1 MLKGFAV
8 NTTGNICEN
17 LLTRSVVEVV
27 IESEL
32 KQRIQ
37 NGESLRIKMG
47 FDPSAPDIHLGHAVG
62 LRKLR
67 EFQELGHIVVLIVG
81 DWTAQIGDPSGRSE
95 IRPMISEEQV
105 HENAKTYMDQFFKIV
120 DKEKTEVRWQS
131 EWFSDFRL
139 KDIINLTSRFTV
151 AQFLAREDFSNR
163 FKSQL
168 PISLTE
174 LLYPILQAYDSVA
187 IQSDVELG
195 GTDQKFNLLVGR
207 DLQNMLGHNAQ
218 HILTM
223 PLIPGTDGV
232 RKMSKSLNNYIGI
245 TEHPENIFGKTMS
258 IPDNL
263 IPLWLEC
270 LTDTPLKEIYE
281 IKMSLK
287 EESSNPIDIKKN
299 LAAKIVR
306 DFHGL
311 EASKSA
317 RQNFEKTVQSGEIPL
332 NIPEYN
338 LQNLQE
344 NSYVSRL
351 LVEAQMVSSV
361 SEAKR
366 LLKQNA
372 VKKISISIGTND
384 SISSTDNI
392 VDGPV
397 NSSGLIQ
404 GMILRV
410 GRRKFLR
417 IC

>member
-1 MLKGFAV
+1 MLNIDK
-8 NTTGNICEN
+8 NCINHILGNGVTEII
-17 LLTRSVVEVV
+17 
-27 IESEL
+27 IEKEL
-32 KQRIQ
+32 RERMHSGKP
-37 NGESLRIKMG
+37 LRLKMG

-67 EFQELGHIVVLIVG
+67 EFQELGHMVVLIVG

-105 HENAKTYMDQFFKIV
+105 HENAKTYIDQFFKIV

-139 KDIINLTSRFTV
+139 KDIIYLTSRFTV

-372 VKKISISIGTND
+372 VKKISISKDSND

>member
-67 EFQELGHIVVLIVG
+67 EFQDLGHMVVLIVG

-344 NSYVSRL
+344 NSYVSKL

-372 VKKISISIGTND
+372 VKKISISKDSND

>member
-1 MLKGFAV
+1 MKV
-8 NTTGNICEN
+8 NTTENSSEN

-37 NGESLRIKMG
+37 SGESLRIKMG

-67 EFQELGHIVVLIVG
+67 DFQEAGHIVVLIVG

-95 IRPMISEEQV
+95 IRPMLSEKQV
-105 HENAKTYMDQFFKIV
+105 QENAKTYMDQFFKIV
-120 DKEKTEVRWQS
+120 DKDKTEVRWQS

-139 KDIINLTSRFTV
+139 KDIINLTGRFTV

-168 PISLTE
+168 PISITE

-207 DLQNMLGHNAQ
+207 DLQNMLGHNPQ
-218 HILTM
+218 HVLTM

-232 RKMSKSLNNYIGI
+232 RKMSKSLNNYVGI
-245 TEHPENIFGKTMS
+245 TETPENIFGKTMS

-263 IPLWLEC
+263 ITLWLEC
-270 LTDTPLKEIYE
+270 LTDLPMKEIDE
-281 IKMSLK
+281 INKFLK
-287 EESSNPIDIKKN
+287 EESSNPIDIKKT
-299 LAAKIVR
+299 LASEIVK

-311 EASKSA
+311 EASILA
-317 RQNFEKTVQSGEIPL
+317 RQNFEKIVQSGEIPTE
-332 NIPEYN
+332 IPEYK
-338 LQNLQE
+338 LQDLQD

-351 LVEAQMVSSV
+351 LVESKMVASI

-372 VKKISISIGTND
+372 VKKISTSQAANQT
-384 SISSTDNI
+384 ISSTENI
-392 VDGPV
+392 DDGPLD
-397 NSSGLIQ
+397 SSGLIP

-417 IC
+417 IL

>member
-1 MLKGFAV
+1 M

-67 EFQELGHIVVLIVG
+67 EFQDLGHMVVLIVG

-311 EASKSA
+311 AASKSA

-372 VKKISISIGTND
+372 VKKISISKDSND

>member
-67 EFQELGHIVVLIVG
+67 EFQDLGHMVVLIVG

-372 VKKISISIGTND
+372 VKKISISKDSND

>member
-1 MLKGFAV
+1 M

-67 EFQELGHIVVLIVG
+67 EFQDLGHMVVLIVG

-344 NSYVSRL
+344 NSYVSKL

-372 VKKISISIGTND
+372 VKKISISKDSND

>member
-1 MLKGFAV
+1 
-8 NTTGNICEN
+8 
-17 LLTRSVVEVV
+17 
-27 IESEL
+27 
-32 KQRIQ
+32 
-37 NGESLRIKMG
+37 
-47 FDPSAPDIHLGHAVG
+47 
-62 LRKLR
+62 
-67 EFQELGHIVVLIVG
+67 
-81 DWTAQIGDPSGRSE
+81 
-95 IRPMISEEQV
+95 
-105 HENAKTYMDQFFKIV
+105 
-120 DKEKTEVRWQS
+120 
-131 EWFSDFRL
+131 
-139 KDIINLTSRFTV
+139 
-151 AQFLAREDFSNR
+151 
-163 FKSQL
+163 
-168 PISLTE
+168 
-174 LLYPILQAYDSVA
+174 
-187 IQSDVELG
+187 
-195 GTDQKFNLLVGR
+195 
-207 DLQNMLGHNAQ
+207 MLGHNAQ

-372 VKKISISIGTND
+372 VKKISISKDSND

>member
-1 MLKGFAV
+1 MKV
-8 NTTGNICEN
+8 NTTENSSEN

-37 NGESLRIKMG
+37 SGESLRIKMG

-67 EFQELGHIVVLIVG
+67 DFQEAGHIVVLIVG

-95 IRPMISEEQV
+95 IRPMLSEKQV
-105 HENAKTYMDQFFKIV
+105 QENAKTYMDQFFKIV
-120 DKEKTEVRWQS
+120 DKDKTEVRWQS

-139 KDIINLTSRFTV
+139 KDIINLTGRFTV

-168 PISLTE
+168 PISITE

-207 DLQNMLGHNAQ
+207 DLQNMLGHNPQ
-218 HILTM
+218 HVLTM

-232 RKMSKSLNNYIGI
+232 RKMSKSLNNYVGI
-245 TEHPENIFGKTMS
+245 TETPENIFGKTMS

-263 IPLWLEC
+263 ITLWLEC
-270 LTDTPLKEIYE
+270 LTDLPMKEIDE
-281 IKMSLK
+281 INKFLK
-287 EESSNPIDIKKN
+287 EESSNPIDIKKT
-299 LAAKIVR
+299 LASEIVK

-311 EASKSA
+311 EASILA
-317 RQNFEKTVQSGEIPL
+317 RQNFEKIVQSGEIPTE
-332 NIPEYN
+332 IPEYK
-338 LQNLQE
+338 LQDLQD

-351 LVEAQMVSSV
+351 LVESKMVASI

-372 VKKISISIGTND
+372 VKKISTSQDANQT
-384 SISSTDNI
+384 ISSAENI
-392 VDGPV
+392 DDGPLD
-397 NSSGLIQ
+397 SSGLIP

-417 IC
+417 IL

>member
-1 MLKGFAV
+1 M

-47 FDPSAPDIHLGHAVG
+47 FDPRAPDIHLGHAVG

-67 EFQELGHIVVLIVG
+67 EFQDLGHMVVLIVG

-372 VKKISISIGTND
+372 VKKISISKDSND

>member
-1 MLKGFAV
+1 M

-67 EFQELGHIVVLIVG
+67 EFQDLGHMVVLIVG

-372 VKKISISIGTND
+372 VKKISISKDSND

>member
-67 EFQELGHIVVLIVG
+67 EFQDLGHMVVLIVG

-131 EWFSDFRL
+131 EWFSVFRL

-299 LAAKIVR
+299 LAAKIVS

-372 VKKISISIGTND
+372 VKKISISKDSND

>member
-67 EFQELGHIVVLIVG
+67 EFQDLGHMVVLIVG

-299 LAAKIVR
+299 LAAKIVS

-372 VKKISISIGTND
+372 VKKISISKDSND

>member
-1 MLKGFAV
+1 V

-67 EFQELGHIVVLIVG
+67 EFQDLGHMVVLIVG

-372 VKKISISIGTND
+372 VKKISISKDSND

>member
-1 MLKGFAV
+1 MLKGIAV
-8 NTTGNICEN
+8 NTTENIYEN

-67 EFQELGHIVVLIVG
+67 EFQDLGHMVVLIVG

-372 VKKISISIGTND
+372 VKKISISKDSND

>member
-67 EFQELGHIVVLIVG
+67 EFQDLGHMVVLIVG

-299 LAAKIVR
+299 LAAKIVK

>member
-1 MLKGFAV
+1 M

-67 EFQELGHIVVLIVG
+67 EFKDLGHMVVLIVG

-372 VKKISISIGTND
+372 VKKISISKDSND

>member
-1 MLKGFAV
+1 M

-67 EFQELGHIVVLIVG
+67 EFQDLGHMVVLIVG

-263 IPLWLEC
+263 IPLWVEC

-372 VKKISISIGTND
+372 VKKISISKDSND

>member
-67 EFQELGHIVVLIVG
+67 EFQDLGHMVVLIVG

-195 GTDQKFNLLVGR
+195 CTDQKFNLLVGR

-372 VKKISISIGTND
+372 VKKISISKDSND

>member
-1 MLKGFAV
+1 M

-67 EFQELGHIVVLIVG
+67 EFQDLGHMVVLIVG

-372 VKKISISIGTND
+372 VKKISISKDSND

-417 IC
+417 IS

>member
-1 MLKGFAV
+1 
-8 NTTGNICEN
+8 
-17 LLTRSVVEVV
+17 
-27 IESEL
+27 
-32 KQRIQ
+32 
-37 NGESLRIKMG
+37 
-47 FDPSAPDIHLGHAVG
+47 
-62 LRKLR
+62 
-67 EFQELGHIVVLIVG
+67 
-81 DWTAQIGDPSGRSE
+81 
-95 IRPMISEEQV
+95 
-105 HENAKTYMDQFFKIV
+105 
-120 DKEKTEVRWQS
+120 
-131 EWFSDFRL
+131 
-139 KDIINLTSRFTV
+139 
-151 AQFLAREDFSNR
+151 
-163 FKSQL
+163 
-168 PISLTE
+168 
-174 LLYPILQAYDSVA
+174 
-187 IQSDVELG
+187 
-195 GTDQKFNLLVGR
+195 
-207 DLQNMLGHNAQ
+207 MLGHNAQ

-344 NSYVSRL
+344 NSYVSKL

-372 VKKISISIGTND
+372 VKKISISKDSND

>member
-1 MLKGFAV
+1 
-8 NTTGNICEN
+8 
-17 LLTRSVVEVV
+17 
-27 IESEL
+27 
-32 KQRIQ
+32 
-37 NGESLRIKMG
+37 
-47 FDPSAPDIHLGHAVG
+47 
-62 LRKLR
+62 
-67 EFQELGHIVVLIVG
+67 
-81 DWTAQIGDPSGRSE
+81 
-95 IRPMISEEQV
+95 MISEEQV

-299 LAAKIVR
+299 LAAKIVS

-372 VKKISISIGTND
+372 VKKISISKDSND

>member
-1 MLKGFAV
+1 M

-67 EFQELGHIVVLIVG
+67 EFQDLGHMVVLIVG

-372 VKKISISIGTND
+372 VKKISISKGSND

-417 IC
+417 IS

>member
-174 LLYPILQAYDSVA
+174 LLYPILQATDSVA

-195 GTDQKFNLLVGR
+195 GTDQKFTCVVGR
-207 DLQNMLGHNAQ
+207 VVKNMLGN
-218 HILTM
+218 ILQ
-223 PLIPGTDGV
+223 
-232 RKMSKSLNNYIGI
+232 
-245 TEHPENIFGKTMS
+245 
-258 IPDNL
+258 
-263 IPLWLEC
+263 
-270 LTDTPLKEIYE
+270 
-281 IKMSLK
+281 
-287 EESSNPIDIKKN
+287 PI
-299 LAAKIVR
+299 LSMR
-306 DFHGL
+306 
-311 EASKSA
+311 
-317 RQNFEKTVQSGEIPL
+317 
-332 NIPEYN
+332 
-338 LQNLQE
+338 
-344 NSYVSRL
+344 
-351 LVEAQMVSSV
+351 
-361 SEAKR
+361 
-366 LLKQNA
+366 
-372 VKKISISIGTND
+372 
-384 SISSTDNI
+384 
-392 VDGPV
+392 
-397 NSSGLIQ
+397 
-404 GMILRV
+404 
-410 GRRKFLR
+410 
-417 IC
+417 

>member
-8 NTTGNICEN
+8 NTTGNICDN

-67 EFQELGHIVVLIVG
+67 EFQDLGHMVVLIVG

-299 LAAKIVR
+299 LAAKIVK

>member
-1 MLKGFAV
+1 LLKGFAV

-67 EFQELGHIVVLIVG
+67 EFQDLGHMVVLIVG

-372 VKKISISIGTND
+372 VKKISISKDSND

>member
-1 MLKGFAV
+1 MKV
-8 NTTGNICEN
+8 NTTENSSEN

-37 NGESLRIKMG
+37 SGESLRIKMG

-67 EFQELGHIVVLIVG
+67 DFQEAGHIVVLIVG

-95 IRPMISEEQV
+95 IRPMLSEKQV
-105 HENAKTYMDQFFKIV
+105 QENAKTYMDQFFKIV
-120 DKEKTEVRWQS
+120 DKDKTEVRWQS

-139 KDIINLTSRFTV
+139 KDIINLTGRFTV

-168 PISLTE
+168 PISITE

-207 DLQNMLGHNAQ
+207 DLQNMLGHNPQ
-218 HILTM
+218 HVLTM

-232 RKMSKSLNNYIGI
+232 RKMSKSLNNYVGI
-245 TEHPENIFGKTMS
+245 TETPENIFGKTMS

-263 IPLWLEC
+263 ITLWLEC
-270 LTDTPLKEIYE
+270 LTDLPMKEIDE
-281 IKMSLK
+281 INKFLK
-287 EESSNPIDIKKN
+287 EESSNPIDIKKT
-299 LAAKIVR
+299 LASEIVK

-311 EASKSA
+311 EASILA
-317 RQNFEKTVQSGEIPL
+317 RQNFEKIVQSGEIPTE
-332 NIPEYN
+332 IPEYK
-338 LQNLQE
+338 LQDLQD

-351 LVEAQMVSSV
+351 LVESKMVASI

-372 VKKISISIGTND
+372 VKKISTSQGANQT
-384 SISSTDNI
+384 ISSAENI
-392 VDGPV
+392 DDGPLD
-397 NSSGLIQ
+397 SSGLIP

-417 IC
+417 IL

>member
-1 MLKGFAV
+1 MLKGIAV
-8 NTTGNICEN
+8 NTTENIYEN

>member
-1 MLKGFAV
+1 M

-67 EFQELGHIVVLIVG
+67 EFQDLGHMVVLIVG

-372 VKKISISIGTND
+372 VKKISISKDSND

-404 GMILRV
+404 GMILRF

>member
-1 MLKGFAV
+1 LLKGFAV

-67 EFQELGHIVVLIVG
+67 EFQDLGHMVVLIVG

-270 LTDTPLKEIYE
+270 LTDTPIKEIYE
-281 IKMSLK
+281 IKMALK

-299 LAAKIVR
+299 LADKIVR

-372 VKKISISIGTND
+372 VKKISISKGSND

-417 IC
+417 IS

>member
-1 MLKGFAV
+1 MLKGIAV
-8 NTTGNICEN
+8 NTTENIYEN

-67 EFQELGHIVVLIVG
+67 EFQDLGHMVVLIVG

>member
-67 EFQELGHIVVLIVG
+67 EFQDLGHMVVLIVG

-299 LAAKIVR
+299 LAAKIVS

>member
-1 MLKGFAV
+1 LLKGFAV

-67 EFQELGHIVVLIVG
+67 EFQDLGHMVVLIVG

-299 LAAKIVR
+299 LAAKIVS

-372 VKKISISIGTND
+372 VKKISISKDSND